1 MLFVFLFGKV
11 YFLWKYF
18 GTVHSLFCP
27 SLIRTHSEVHFCTST
42 QFIFRGIS
50 LYFFWMQKHK
60 RLLSCI
66 KSQFFYCSN
75 NQVFFY
81 CSNNQVIFIV
91 LTIKLSYQ
99 LLFSIFTRIATPWQN
114 PPFVRTLLP
123 LLVARLDYHLYF
135 NFSTEKYSTAICYF
149 CLTSQRQRHQL
160 WLNKQCRQMWDLFK
174 GR

>member
-1 MLFVFLFGKV
+1 MKIFWHSSLPFLPKPHPNPFQGPFLHEHSIYLSGDITLFFLDAKTQKTSFV
-11 YFLWKYF
+11 YQISVLL
-18 GTVHSLFCP
+18 LFQQ
-27 SLIRTHSEVHFCTST
+27 SS
-42 QFIFRGIS
+42 
-50 LYFFWMQKHK
+50 
-60 RLLSCI
+60 
-66 KSQFFYCSN
+66 
-75 NQVFFY
+75 FFY

-91 LTIKLSYQ
+91 PTIKLSYQ

-160 WLNKQCRQMWDLFK
+160 
-174 GR
+174 